1 MPAGKASVLFKPAR
15 VWPSRKASISFLGRR
30 APRPAEDVWL
40 CLRGLFSQLRLR
52 ACWLRPFHW
61 LDWKGGLGGKASVR
75 KSRPEFGGRREL
87 MMKVFAVLS
96 LYIVFALILGILAF
110 VLKKRHTRFPDFTVG
125 YHDKRVMENKEKW
138 ECANHTAGNL
148 CAFFALVSA
157 IASVLLYL
165 VKASVEAMII
175 LFFVL
180 SGVEV
185 LAVLIFPVRICKKFD
200 RL

>member
-1 MPAGKASVLFKPAR
+1 
-15 VWPSRKASISFLGRR
+15 
-30 APRPAEDVWL
+30 
-40 CLRGLFSQLRLR
+40 
-52 ACWLRPFHW
+52 
-61 LDWKGGLGGKASVR
+61 
-75 KSRPEFGGRREL
+75 

-125 YHDKRVMENKEKW
+125 YHDKRVMKNKEKW

-148 CAFFALVSA
+148 CAFFALISA
-157 IASVLLYL
+157 MASVLLYF

-180 SGVEV
+180 SGVAV

>member
-75 KSRPEFGGRREL
+75 KSKPEFGGRREL

-138 ECANHTAGNL
+138 E
-148 CAFFALVSA
+148 
-157 IASVLLYL
+157 
-165 VKASVEAMII
+165 
-175 LFFVL
+175 
-180 SGVEV
+180 
-185 LAVLIFPVRICKKFD
+185 KKIEE
-200 RL
+200 

>member
-75 KSRPEFGGRREL
+75 KSKPEFGGRREL

-148 CAFFALVSA
+148 CAFFALISA
-157 IASVLLYL
+157 MASVLLYF

-180 SGVEV
+180 SGV
-185 LAVLIFPVRICKKFD
+185 AVLSLIHI
-200 RL
+200 

>member
-1 MPAGKASVLFKPAR
+1 
-15 VWPSRKASISFLGRR
+15 
-30 APRPAEDVWL
+30 
-40 CLRGLFSQLRLR
+40 
-52 ACWLRPFHW
+52 
-61 LDWKGGLGGKASVR
+61 
-75 KSRPEFGGRREL
+75 

-96 LYIVFALILGILAF
+96 LYIVFALILGILDF
-110 VLKKRHTRFPDFTVG
+110 VLKRRHTRFPDFTVG
-125 YHDKRVMENKEKW
+125 YHNKRVMENREKW

-148 CAFFALVSA
+148 CAFFVLVSA

-165 VKASVEAMII
+165 LKASVEAMII

-180 SGVEV
+180 SGVAV

>member
-1 MPAGKASVLFKPAR
+1 
-15 VWPSRKASISFLGRR
+15 
-30 APRPAEDVWL
+30 
-40 CLRGLFSQLRLR
+40 
-52 ACWLRPFHW
+52 
-61 LDWKGGLGGKASVR
+61 
-75 KSRPEFGGRREL
+75 

-148 CAFFALVSA
+148 CAFFVLVSA

-165 VKASVEAMII
+165 LKASVEAMII

-180 SGVEV
+180 FFRYGFVKNLIAYSAGAVEKEE
-185 LAVLIFPVRICKKFD
+185 LLS
-200 RL
+200 

>member
-1 MPAGKASVLFKPAR
+1 
-15 VWPSRKASISFLGRR
+15 
-30 APRPAEDVWL
+30 
-40 CLRGLFSQLRLR
+40 
-52 ACWLRPFHW
+52 
-61 LDWKGGLGGKASVR
+61 
-75 KSRPEFGGRREL
+75 

-165 VKASVEAMII
+165 VKASVEAIDHFCF
-175 LFFVL
+175 LCYPAL
-180 SGVEV
+180 RY
-185 LAVLIFPVRICKKFD
+185 LAVLIFPVRVFD
-200 RL
+200 KNLIAIVRAVEKEELLS